1 MQMTRLL
8 AASAAFIVVALLA
21 TGCGDS
27 SADTITTVATDAA
40 TSGVVFGRG
49 SVPDAV
55 PDSFPIPDE
64 ANIGATLVDTNRG
77 LTEMILTF
85 PAAVEPVA
93 AYYEENL
100 PERGY
105 EVTSSGGTDGE
116 WVLEFNGEGIDG
128 VIRITAGGSGV
139 SAATVRLTDS

>member
-8 AASAAFIVVALLA
+8 VASVAFMVLSLLA

-27 SADTITTVATDAA
+27 SADTTTTVVTDAA

-49 SVPDAV
+49 SIPDAV

-64 ANIGATLVDTNRG
+64 ANIGATLVDSNRG

-100 PERGY
+100 PARGY
-105 EVTSSGGTDGE
+105 EVTSSGGTDVE

-128 VIRITAGGSGV
+128 VIRITAGGSGL
-139 SAATVRLTDS
+139 SAATVRLTDT